1 MSTANCSDFCVL
13 VFLFSHPLTRCC
25 LSSIS
30 LLKKKVIKKLI
41 KRAPLKLP
49 PKSKVVLTPHTVSK
63 DGSGINGVYLQLQE
77 VKMACE
83 NQKKMHEKNA
93 KASRDDKKKVHHF
106 MDEYHAS
113 VANFSPPPKTRP
125 KTGANLN
132 HVYHHHYNKGG

>member
-1 MSTANCSDFCVL
+1 M
-13 VFLFSHPLTRCC
+13 
-25 LSSIS
+25 
-30 LLKKKVIKKLI
+30 
-41 KRAPLKLP
+41 KLP

-93 KASRDDKKKVHHF
+93 KTSRDDKKKVHHF